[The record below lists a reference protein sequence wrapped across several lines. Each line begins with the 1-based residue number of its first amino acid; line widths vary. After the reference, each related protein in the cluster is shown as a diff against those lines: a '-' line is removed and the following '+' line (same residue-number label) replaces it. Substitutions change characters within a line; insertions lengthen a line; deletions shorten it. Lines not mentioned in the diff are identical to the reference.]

1 MALIRKS
8 DVQTAARDA
17 IVLNLGDVVREG
29 QGVVEA
35 AREQSHRIVAQAKLE
50 REAIIAGAR
59 EEGYAAGL
67 AQGLE
72 KGRAEGAAQ
81 GKQNAHAEWNQRL
94 ATLQSAWGSALEGFV
109 RERENLL
116 AAARVDVLR
125 LALNI
130 AERVTR
136 RHIALDSSVV
146 LEQIARVLEMLCR
159 PTRLKVRVHPDD
171 ESACRDALPGLIQR
185 YAAAEQVEIVVD
197 ATLARGSCVAAGAGG
212 EIDASITTMLD
223 RIAKG
228 ILPCDAEPSDPRLT
242 STTADPMSPPPATN
256 DVPPSTSGEA
266 A

>member
-29 QGVVEA
+29 QGVVDA
-35 AREQSHRIVAQAKLE
+35 AREQAARIITQAKME

-72 KGRAEGAAQ
+72 KGRAEGTAQ
-81 GKQNAHAEWNQRL
+81 GKAQAHAEWNERL
-94 ATLQSAWGSALEGFV
+94 AALQSAWGAALEGFV

-130 AERVTR
+130 AQRVTR
-136 RHIALDSSVV
+136 RQIAGDNTVV
-146 LEQIARVLEMLCR
+146 LDQVTRVLEMLSR
-159 PTRLKVRVHPDD
+159 PTRLKIRVHPED
-171 ESACRDALPGLIQR
+171 EAACRDALPGLMQR
-185 YAAAEQVEIVVD
+185 YAAAEQVEVVSD
-197 ATLARGSCVAAGAGG
+197 ATLARGSCVAAGASG

-228 ILPCDAEPSDPRLT
+228 ILPCDAEASDPRL
-242 STTADPMSPPPATN
+242 SAADSEQTPPP
-256 DVPPSTSGEA
+256 SEA